1 MKKISCLLFMMVWI
15 VSVTGQSLQSMIPS
29 VPTSPQ
35 AEALKMYGDYAVNP
49 STGVPDISIPLY
61 EMNHHGYK
69 LPLALKY
76 AAKPI
81 RPGYNFDVFGFGWA
95 LSINGCVSRTIEY
108 VPDEWRDFKLEAPGS
123 PQIPVNFNNCPGCL
137 TDYNYAHDKF
147 NVVLPNGTSF
157 DFIIDNQYG
166 NIVYQVSDGRQVKI
180 SYSLSSQ
187 NIVSFTII
195 DEDGVK
201 YTFDAA
207 DYPVVGPYPMQCV
220 SWMLT
225 RIDLPNST
233 EPVLLGYN
241 EEIQPQGTSC
251 GEYALVISDYH
262 KAHYNET
269 NQTTLWEHTYLADR
283 STEYIPNSYKM
294 RLLTAISFGKSL
306 VTLSFK
312 NATSVG
318 SRQIDKIQI
327 REDQTLIREI
337 GFATTLQGNAT
348 YPCFTYPLAGLDAVT
363 IKGSDNAAP
372 PLTYECFNSA
382 PGLFSGIDHW
392 GYLTESSGMTLPKFN
407 IYVGYD
413 IFDTQNAGV
422 TPVAKAANDPSPF
435 SKYSLS
441 QSETRGPARPC
452 AVLYRLKYPTGGY
465 TEFEFENHRFLSS
478 TDYQGNFAFDSANR
492 TEKYAAGFRI
502 KTITNYSSDGV
513 VVGKKNYRYG
523 NPGRN

>member
-1 MKKISCLLFMMVWI
+1 MERFQ
-15 VSVTGQSLQSMIPS
+15 T
-29 VPTSPQ
+29 
-35 AEALKMYGDYAVNP
+35 
-49 STGVPDISIPLY
+49 
-61 EMNHHGYK
+61 
-69 LPLALKY
+69 
-76 AAKPI
+76 
-81 RPGYNFDVFGFGWA
+81 
-95 LSINGCVSRTIEY
+95 
-108 VPDEWRDFKLEAPGS
+108 EAPGS
-123 PQIPVNFNNCPGCL
+123 LKILVNFNNCPGCL

-207 DYPVVGPYPMQCV
+207 DYPVVGPYPMKCV
-220 SWMLT
+220 LWILT

-241 EEIQPQGTSC
+241 GEMQPQGTSC

-269 NQTTLWEHTYLADR
+269 NQTILWGTIPIWLTDQRSMYL
-283 STEYIPNSYKM
+283 M
-294 RLLTAISFGKSL
+294 LTNAAAYFISFGKSL

-363 IKGSDNAAP
+363 IKGPDNAAP
-372 PLTYECFNSA
+372 PLTYECLNLHLA
-382 PGLFSGIDHW
+382 CLAALITGV
-392 GYLTESSGMTLPKFN
+392 TLPN
-407 IYVGYD
+407 QV
-413 IFDTQNAGV
+413 
-422 TPVAKAANDPSPF
+422 
-435 SKYSLS
+435 
-441 QSETRGPARPC
+441 E
-452 AVLYRLKYPTGGY
+452 
-465 TEFEFENHRFLSS
+465 
-478 TDYQGNFAFDSANR
+478 
-492 TEKYAAGFRI
+492 
-502 KTITNYSSDGV
+502 
-513 VVGKKNYRYG
+513 
-523 NPGRN
+523 